1 MSVNLSLQ
9 HSSDY
14 LSLTPSP
21 WQAAGGWQPMLLE
34 PGWAIRITSSKY
46 QVSVFLLQIA
56 ASDHWCVGTEARCHY
71 FNPYWLKQLLEET
84 IQLPTIFVFWA
95 FWVVLFSWYLKAMV
109 FMGECPPCMPRKWCR
124 LRIDLR
130 RPEAFLSG
138 LSLAQRCSTAIK
150 QTNKTPQQN
159 PKADG

>member
-1 MSVNLSLQ
+1 MTTCLPLRAPDRQLGDGNPCCWSQ
-9 HSSDY
+9 DG
-14 LSLTPSP
+14 
-21 WQAAGGWQPMLLE
+21 QF
-34 PGWAIRITSSKY
+34 RIMSSKY

-84 IQLPTIFVFWA
+84 IQLPTIFVFW
-95 FWVVLFSWYLKAMV
+95 FVLFSWYLKAMV
-109 FMGECPPCMPRKWCR
+109 FMGECRNPPCMPRKWCR

-138 LSLAQRCSTAIK
+138 LSLAQRSSTAIK